1 MRIRLLIIS
10 ALVLIA
16 FPAFADVIGG
26 AGNGGKTLNATS
38 YWYSR
43 TYGAYSGSGAVGYQ
57 FTQTSGSTGSQATW
71 LLDISFAPLPT
82 GAQINSATLTYGVS
96 SSVMDSWTSLNYFGY
111 IDQGYSY
118 SYSCG
123 FFHTC
128 GGYYYFPYS
137 AGSIAAQAA
146 SSGWVDTLFV
156 GNAQVYLGDSA
167 GTIDLL
173 SAGFGGELGGVDH
186 ITLGGF
192 ANLNNNVAITNYGFN
207 DYSGYTASA
216 TGYTAYSGSVR
227 IDYTIPDPPSDRI
240 TPTPEPAGIALVA
253 VGLVV
258 VLRRRNR

>member
-1 MRIRLLIIS
+1 MRIRLLVITV
-10 ALVLIA
+10 LLLIA
-16 FPAFADVIGG
+16 LPSFADVIGG
-26 AGNGGKTLNATS
+26 TASGGKTLNATS

-43 TYGAYSGSGAVGYQ
+43 TYGAYSGSGGVAYQ
-57 FTQTSGSTGSQATW
+57 FTQTSGSTSAQATW
-71 LLDISFAPLPT
+71 LLDIAFAPLPT

-96 SSVMDSWTSLNYFGY
+96 SGVSDSWTRLDYYGY

-118 SYSCG
+118 TYSCG

-137 AGSIAAQAA
+137 AGSIAVQPTP
-146 SSGWVDTLFV
+146 SGWADTLFV
-156 GNAQVYLGDSA
+156 GNAQVYLGDSV

-173 SAGFGGELGGVDH
+173 SAGFGGELAGIDH

-192 ANLNNNVAITNYGFN
+192 ANLNNSVSITNYGYN

-216 TGYTAYSGSVR
+216 TGYTAYSGSIR

-253 VGLVV
+253 IGLVV
-258 VLRRRNR
+258 LLRRRKH